1 MAIESYK
8 PTPYG
13 TSAAIDRKIL
23 KVMNKFF
30 RMLSVILTTL
40 VFLSLPASAGNI
52 VSIVRLSVTPPQ
64 VGAKPDYKPTLP
76 PNASTKVSKTVWK
89 GYFSDDLMVIQGN
102 DYTIVVNVAI
112 REGLEKKFTGISKI
126 TATVNGEP
134 ARVVRGS
141 NKEIIV
147 EYTWKTV
154 GGEPDTPE
162 YRLKKQLKELSDE
175 FPASNA
181 TEKEDIIDYLKRS
194 LPAGSSVWPSY
205 GASQFGK
212 MRASYTKA
220 GSVKLG
226 VGVTVK
232 GVTVEGY
239 RFSSLIPALQDVPGG
254 RELYEDKAAMQDIL
268 KNFICTAKT
277 TKEELLRAVSSAAT
291 GGTKVKWNDEAVY
304 KAPTAK
310 DHGEIKGDLLLS
322 NGEVKDNIK
331 GILKILPIAGDKT
344 DAKLDMDIILAS
356 RAVDA
361 MQVLNSTTEE
371 DVLKVARGSVRNGTE
386 VTCASFTKTEAELF
400 GKDGKLVAWLKLSLR
415 GKERELRC
423 CNTIPSISRSLPSDN
438 ISVNQAEWDV
448 LRIVNIERYRNHE
461 YPLSM
466 TAGLQNAMDIR
477 AEELTKFY
485 SHTRPDGQLCFSV
498 LDNSFRKNRKLGE
511 NIAMC
516 QQTPEAVMDA
526 WMNSSG
532 HRANI
537 LNPQFAYIGVGFINA
552 GRNHW
557 GQMFA
562 AAGAILSARSST
574 GSLEFPDIESMLR
587 AYLILENSEGIESY
601 MPIDTKYM
609 TRDGN
614 TYTLRLNSAVS
625 VTLIVT
631 E

>member
-1 MAIESYK
+1 
-8 PTPYG
+8 
-13 TSAAIDRKIL
+13 
-23 KVMNKFF
+23 MNKFF
-30 RMLSVILTTL
+30 HRLLGVLSAITVFSLT
-40 VFLSLPASAGNI
+40 ASAGNV

-89 GYFSDDLMVIQGN
+89 GYFSDELTVVQGN

-112 REGLEKKFTGISKI
+112 REGLEKKFTGINSI

-141 NKEIIV
+141 NKEIVV
-147 EYTWKTV
+147 EFTWKMV

-181 TEKEDIIDYLKRS
+181 TEKEDIIDYLKSS
-194 LPAGSSVWPSY
+194 LPAGSAVWPSY

-232 GVTVEGY
+232 GVTVDGY
-239 RFSSLIPALQDVPGG
+239 RFISRIPALQDVPGG
-254 RELYEDKAAMQDIL
+254 RELYEDKDAMQDIL

-291 GGTKVKWNDEAVY
+291 GGTKVKWNDDAVY
-304 KAPTAK
+304 KAPTAR

-322 NGEVKDNIK
+322 NGDAKDNIK
-331 GILKILPIAGDKT
+331 GILKILPVAGDKT

-361 MQVLNSTTEE
+361 MAMTNATTEE
-371 DVLKVARGSVRNGTE
+371 DVLKVARESAMNGSKI
-386 VTCASFTKTEAELF
+386 TCTSFTKTDAEMF
-400 GKDGKLVAWLKLSLR
+400 GKDGKMVAWLKLSLG

-423 CNTIPSISRSLPSDN
+423 CNAIPSISRSLPSDR
-438 ISVNQAEWDV
+438 ISVNPAEWDV
-448 LRIVNIERYRNHE
+448 LRIVNIERYRNHA

-466 TAGLQNAMDIR
+466 TANLQKAMDIR

-485 SHTRPDGQLCFSV
+485 SHTRPDGQSCFSV
-498 LDNSFRKNRKLGE
+498 LDKSFRQNRKLGE

-526 WMNSSG
+526 WMNSTG

-574 GSLEFPDIESMLR
+574 GSLEFPDLESMLR
-587 AYLILENSEGIESY
+587 TYLILENSEGIESY
-601 MPIDTKYM
+601 MPIDPAYM

-614 TYTLRLNSAVS
+614 TYTLRLNRAVS
-625 VTLIVT
+625 VTLTVA

>member
-1 MAIESYK
+1 
-8 PTPYG
+8 
-13 TSAAIDRKIL
+13 
-23 KVMNKFF
+23 MNKFF
-30 RMLSVILTTL
+30 HRLLGVLSAIAVFSLT
-40 VFLSLPASAGNI
+40 ASAGNI
-52 VSIVRLSVTPPQ
+52 VSIVRLGVTPPQ

-76 PNASTKVSKTVWK
+76 PNASTKVAKTVWK
-89 GYFSDDLMVIQGN
+89 GYFSDELTVVQGN

-112 REGLEKKFTGISKI
+112 REGLEKKFAGISKI
-126 TATVNGEP
+126 AATVNGEP

-141 NKEIIV
+141 NKEIVV
-147 EYTWKTV
+147 EFTWKMV

-181 TEKEDIIDYLKRS
+181 TEKEDIIDYLKSS
-194 LPAGSSVWPSY
+194 LPAGPSVWPSY

-220 GSVKLG
+220 GSVKMG

-232 GVTVEGY
+232 GVTVDGY
-239 RFSSLIPALQDVPGG
+239 RFISRIPALQDVPGG

-291 GGTKVKWNDEAVY
+291 GGTQVKWNDDAVY
-304 KAPTAK
+304 KAPTAR

-322 NGEVKDNIK
+322 NEDAKDNIK

-371 DVLKVARGSVRNGTE
+371 DVLKVARESAKNGSKI
-386 VTCASFTKTEAELF
+386 TCTSFTKTDAEMF
-400 GKDGKLVAWLKLSLR
+400 GKDGKMVAWLKLSLG

-423 CNTIPSISRSLPSDN
+423 CNVIPSISRSLPSDR
-438 ISVNQAEWDV
+438 ISVNPAEWDV
-448 LRIVNIERYRNHE
+448 LRIVNIERYRNNA

-466 TAGLQNAMDIR
+466 TASLQKAMDIR
-477 AEELTKFY
+477 AEELTQFY
-485 SHTRPDGQLCFSV
+485 SHTRPNGQSCFSV
-498 LDNSFRKNRKLGE
+498 LDNAFRKNRKLGE

-526 WMNSSG
+526 WMNSTG

-562 AAGAILSARSST
+562 AAGAILSAKSST
-574 GSLEFPDIESMLR
+574 GSLEFPDLESMLR

-625 VTLIVT
+625 VTLTVA

>member
-1 MAIESYK
+1 MS
-8 PTPYG
+8 
-13 TSAAIDRKIL
+13 
-23 KVMNKFF
+23 KFF
-30 RMLSVILTTL
+30 RALLGAVAALL
-40 VFLSLPASAGNI
+40 FLPRPAEAGNV
-52 VSIVRLSVTPPQ
+52 VSIVRLSVTPPE
-64 VGAKPDYKPTLP
+64 VGAKPDYKPTLSAG
-76 PNASTKVSKTVWK
+76 ASTKVVKTVWK
-89 GYFSDDLMVIQGN
+89 GYFSDELTVMQGN
-102 DYTIVVNVAI
+102 DYTIVVNVGI
-112 REGLEKKFTGISKI
+112 RDGIEKKFCGLSNIN
-126 TATVNGEP
+126 ATVNGEP

-141 NKEIIV
+141 NREIVV
-147 EYTWKTV
+147 EFTWKMV

-181 TEKEDIIDYLKRS
+181 TEKEDIISYLKKS

-212 MRASYTKA
+212 MRASCTKA
-220 GSVKLG
+220 GSVKMG
-226 VGVTVK
+226 VGATVK
-232 GVTVEGY
+232 GVTVDGY
-239 RFSSLIPALQDVPGG
+239 RFSSRIPALKDVPGG
-254 RELYEDKAAMQDIL
+254 REIYEDKAAMQDIL

-291 GGTKVKWNDEAVY
+291 GGTQVKWNDDAVY
-304 KAPTAK
+304 KAPTAR

-322 NGEVKDNIK
+322 NGEAKDNIK
-331 GILKILPIAGDKT
+331 GILKILPVAGDKT
-344 DAKLDMDIILAS
+344 DAKLDMDNILVS

-361 MQVLNSTTEE
+361 MVLTNAVTEK
-371 DVLKVARGSVRNGTE
+371 DVLEVARRSVRNGSNI
-386 VTCASFTKTEAELF
+386 TCTSFTKTNAEMF
-400 GKDGKLVAWLKLSLR
+400 GKDGKMVAWLTLHLG

-423 CNTIPSISRSLPSDN
+423 CNAIPSISRSLPSDR
-438 ISVNQAEWDV
+438 ISVNPNEWDV
-448 LRIVNIERYRNHE
+448 LRIVNIERYRNHA

-466 TAGLQNAMDIR
+466 TSNLQEAMDIR

-485 SHTRPDGQLCFSV
+485 SHTRPDGQSCFSV
-498 LDNSFRKNRKLGE
+498 LDGSFRRNRKLGE

-574 GSLEFPDIESMLR
+574 GSFEFADLESMLR

-601 MPIDTKYM
+601 MPVDPAYM

-614 TYTLRLNSAVS
+614 TYTLRLNGAVS
-625 VTLIVT
+625 VTLTVT
-631 E
+631 GM